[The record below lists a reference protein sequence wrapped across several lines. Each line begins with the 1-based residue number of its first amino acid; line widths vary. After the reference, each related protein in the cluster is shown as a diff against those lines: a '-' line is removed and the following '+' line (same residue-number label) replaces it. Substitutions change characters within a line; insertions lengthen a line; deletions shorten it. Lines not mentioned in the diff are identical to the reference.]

1 MDFEIQE
8 EREVYWASTNQY
20 KMEFEDGTVMEF
32 RAAEDSNGTD
42 FYVLT
47 DSGWD
52 SLEEDNEY
60 HDTFEEAWSEGL
72 LA

>member
-20 KMEFEDGTVMEF
+20 NMKFEDGTVMEF

-42 FYVLT
+42 FYVL
-47 DSGWD
+47 
-52 SLEEDNEY
+52 
-60 HDTFEEAWSEGL
+60 
-72 LA
+72 

>member
-20 KMEFEDGTVMEF
+20 KMKFEDGTVMEF

-42 FYVLT
+42 FYVPNWIVTGKLRVL
-47 DSGWD
+47 
-52 SLEEDNEY
+52 LEFQNP
-60 HDTFEEAWSEGL
+60 L
-72 LA
+72 